1 MEMGRDLFVSMD
13 MPLVS
18 GVRGGAYNP
27 FGEVLRRP
35 TLGRGKSN
43 DMRPSGRARVSS
55 DPSKMFPRLGRAL
68 LERGGSGV
76 VEDWRLSMFSKWLR
90 SDDTGFY
97 KTSISKGLAA
107 HGSCAYDGGAI
118 SALRLA
124 RRLIH
129 DHSARAAAQLGL
141 GRASTDS
148 CPPAWAI
155 IMIGSGQ
162 GGAEG

>member
-55 DPSKMFPRLGRAL
+55 GPSKMFPRLGRAL

-90 SDDTGFY
+90 SDDTGLMEEP
-97 KTSISKGLAA
+97 SVLSVLPGGL
-107 HGSCAYDGGAI
+107 SMTT
-118 SALRLA
+118 
-124 RRLIH
+124 
-129 DHSARAAAQLGL
+129 QLGQQHNSVLGGRQRTHAPQL
-141 GRASTDS
+141 GRL
-148 CPPAWAI
+148 
-155 IMIGSGQ
+155 
-162 GGAEG
+162 